1 MGLLF
6 CYFKLECSRLL
17 ILWFGCLDIIVELVC
32 RAGSQSFSLSESFF
46 IYALFYI
53 HRLNVCLTFLTGDLL
68 LTPTRIY
75 SHSLLPV
82 LRSGHVK
89 AFAHITGGGLL
100 ENIPRVLPQK
110 FGVDLGKIAQK
121 NFCSENH

>member
-1 MGLLF
+1 M
-6 CYFKLECSRLL
+6 
-17 ILWFGCLDIIVELVC
+17 LW
-32 RAGSQSFSLSESFF
+32 
-46 IYALFYI
+46 FYI
-53 HRLNVCLTFLTGDLL
+53 HKLSFFLSLQYTGDLL

-110 FGVDLGKIAQK
+110 FGVDLGKIAK
-121 NFCSENH
+121 RNFCSENHLEEKRIMEKNYE